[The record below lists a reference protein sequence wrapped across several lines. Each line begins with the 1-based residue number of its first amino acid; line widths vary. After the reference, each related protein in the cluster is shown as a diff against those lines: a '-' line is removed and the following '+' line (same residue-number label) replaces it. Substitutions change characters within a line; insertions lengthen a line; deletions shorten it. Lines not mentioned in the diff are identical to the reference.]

1 MFASK
6 PLFLAAAAVTLAAL
20 LGSSLSRAQQP
31 AAPLT
36 PITLEGDAA
45 RGVVLAETCNGCH
58 GVPGSH
64 NAYPSYHVP
73 KLGGQN
79 ADYIEVALQGYR
91 RGTRGHETMQAQ
103 ASTLSDQDI
112 ADVSAYFAS
121 LTGEAEV
128 GRMSGTALQVEEG
141 RRKATA
147 CVQCHGQE
155 GIAAAAQWPN
165 LAGQHESYLLEAMT
179 QYKNGSRADM
189 LMGPLVAP
197 LDETTIEE
205 LAAFFAAQPH
215 LHNTARP

>member
-6 PLFLAAAAVTLAAL
+6 ATFFAAATVTWVAM
-20 LGSSLSRAQQP
+20 LGPSASRAQPP
-31 AAPLT
+31 APPLT
-36 PITLEGDAA
+36 PIALNGDAA
-45 RGVVLAETCNGCH
+45 RGAVLAETCNGCH

-79 ADYIEVALQGYR
+79 ADYVEVALQGYR
-91 RGTRGHETMQAQ
+91 RGTRGHGTMQAQ

-112 ADVSAYFAS
+112 ADVAAYFAG
-121 LTGEAEV
+121 LPGQPEL
-128 GRMSGTALQVEEG
+128 GRTSGTRLQVAEG
-141 RRKATA
+141 RRKAVA

-165 LAGQHESYLLEAMT
+165 LAGQHESYLMEALT
-179 QYKNGSRADM
+179 QYKNGSRADL